1 MRRRSRQSDG
11 GTLGPAGWLFAELAL
26 LLVVVVIG
34 SEVPKVRPVSDVA
47 SSSAPPPTSEPPRPQ
62 GLRLTP
68 QTFVMPVVPDEAVV
82 DVFRERLTAAVG
94 PDAQVGLVL
103 LFGRPRNGRLEDG
116 VVVSEH
122 LKSIIDP
129 VDIPQLRSRADMRA
143 YAGGQSGEEGQVLV
157 ELFLMTGPS

>member
-1 MRRRSRQSDG
+1 MRRRRARSDS

-26 LLVVVVIG
+26 LLVVIVIG
-34 SEVPKVRPVSDVA
+34 SEVPKIRPTADVA
-47 SSSAPPPTSEPPRPQ
+47 ASAPPPTSSEPQRPQ

-68 QTFVMPVVPDEAVV
+68 QSFVMPVVPDEAVV
-82 DVFRERLTAAVG
+82 DVFRERLTATIG

-116 VVVSEH
+116 VAVSEH
-122 LKSIIDP
+122 LKSLIDP
-129 VDIPQLRSRADMRA
+129 VDIAQLRSRADMRA
-143 YAGGQSGEEGQVLV
+143 YAGVQPGEEGQVLV

>member
-1 MRRRSRQSDG
+1 MRRRRRQPDG

-26 LLVVVVIG
+26 LLVVIVIG
-34 SEVPKVRPVSDVA
+34 SEVPKIRPAADVA
-47 SSSAPPPTSEPPRPQ
+47 SPSTPPTTTEPPRPQ

-68 QTFVMPVVPDEAVV
+68 QSFVMPVVPDHAVV
-82 DVFRERLTAAVG
+82 EVFRERLTATVG

-122 LKSIIDP
+122 LKSIIEP

-143 YAGGQSGEEGQVLV
+143 YVGAQSGEEGQVLV